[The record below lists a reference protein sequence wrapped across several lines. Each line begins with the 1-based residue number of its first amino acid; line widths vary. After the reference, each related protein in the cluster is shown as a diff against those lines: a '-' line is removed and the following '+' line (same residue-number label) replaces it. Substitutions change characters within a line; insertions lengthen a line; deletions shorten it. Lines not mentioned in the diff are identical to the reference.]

1 MPVTNDTSL
10 FVNNRST
17 LNSLVAYEDFLGG
30 PSTIANNNQVG
41 QFLRAVIVAPST
53 IASAAGVANHPGIKT
68 CTVGAPAENAY
79 LQSTSSIFPGVDPIA
94 LQGSVR
100 VTAAAAGNDVA
111 LGIGLG
117 FALPGAATARAQII
131 WQQTSNS
138 WVCQTADG
146 AASSSVVVPGQ
157 ALNTWYDL
165 KIVLNNTQAQFF
177 IDGALVATIT
187 STLPVAALAV
197 YIQGLSASGTGT
209 GTIDVDYLSV
219 SQTGISR

>member
-41 QFLRAVIVAPST
+41 QFLRAVIAGGT

-68 CTVGAPAENAY
+68 CTVAAGADNAY
-79 LQSTSSIFPGVDPIA
+79 LQSTSSILPGVDPIA
-94 LQGSVR
+94 LQASVR

-117 FALPGAATARAQII
+117 FALPGATTARAQII

-187 STLPVAALAV
+187 STLPVAALAPSCG
-197 YIQGLSASGTGT
+197 GLGLAGTGT